1 MNRSAIREK
10 AFELIYSLEIQKQD
24 SSLNKEDLQE
34 AVDLYIENNEITDK
48 SAKEY
53 IQDAIFGIEKNKEN
67 IVNQIEKNLKKDWK
81 LDRISKID
89 LAILKLA
96 IYEIQYKELPFKVVI
111 NEAVELAKKY
121 GEDSS
126 KNFVNGVLASI
137 VN

>member
-1 MNRSAIREK
+1 MREK
-10 AFELIYSLEIQKQD
+10 AFKLIYSLEIQKINN
-24 SSLNKEDLQE
+24 LNEQKNLQE
-34 AVDLYIENNEITDK
+34 AIDLYFESNQITEGTV
-48 SAKEY
+48 KEY
-53 IQDAIFGIEKNKEN
+53 IEDAVLGIEKNNAN
-67 IVNQIEKNLKKDWK
+67 IINQIEKNLKKDWK
-81 LDRISKID
+81 IDRISKID

-126 KNFVNGVLASI
+126 KNFVNGILASI

>member
-53 IQDAIFGIEKNKEN
+53 IQDAIFGIEKNKEK

-81 LDRISKID
+81 IDRISKID

-96 IYEIQYKELPFKVVI
+96 IYEIQYKQLPFKVVI

>member
-1 MNRSAIREK
+1 MREK
-10 AFELIYSLEIQKQD
+10 AFKLIYSLEIQKINN
-24 SSLNKEDLQE
+24 LNEQKNLQE
-34 AVDLYIENNEITDK
+34 AIDLYFESNQITERTV
-48 SAKEY
+48 KEY
-53 IQDAIFGIEKNKEN
+53 IEDAVLGIEKNNEN
-67 IVNQIEKNLKKDWK
+67 IINQIEKNLKKDWK
-81 LDRISKID
+81 IDRISKID

-126 KNFVNGVLASI
+126 KNFVNGILASI